1 MLLANENIIKVT
13 VKEMYRVTL
22 AFSEMLCFMQVDQ
35 QALATVFYLV

>member
-13 VKEMYRVTL
+13 FKEIYRVTL
-22 AFSEMLCFMQVDQ
+22 AFSEMLCLMQVDQ